1 MLATFALNHLMSIG
15 NTEYLLKSL
24 SKSNHLN
31 LTCKSSV
38 PFKITPNSICK
49 PNVNMCKSSQDFSDY
64 IICFLAVCVLHY
76 VDIVVFPAVNYPSL
90 PAAETWLFDGPLTH
104 TCNRYIVTDGI

>member
-1 MLATFALNHLMSIG
+1 
-15 NTEYLLKSL
+15 
-24 SKSNHLN
+24 
-31 LTCKSSV
+31 
-38 PFKITPNSICK
+38 
-49 PNVNMCKSSQDFSDY
+49 MCKSSQDFSDY

-104 TCNRYIVTDGI
+104 TCNRYIVTDGIWIIKTPVDQLFIMGKEQTLN